1 LVELGFAGSRK
12 RYFKT
17 GGPAMLSMM
26 NRAVNYGDPTT
37 MLISWTIRL
46 LNHRHWS
53 NGTTAPARR
62 FDGVACGFFDN
73 LAGYAQ
79 CSPRSPL
86 RVAWQATESATSLD
100 VNGALTTSEMNESS
114 SSFGHDAVNSVN

>member
-1 LVELGFAGSRK
+1 MAQPHLEGRSTGSLAA
-12 RYFKT
+12 F
-17 GGPAMLSMM
+17 
-26 NRAVNYGDPTT
+26 
-37 MLISWTIRL
+37 LI
-46 LNHRHWS
+46 
-53 NGTTAPARR
+53 
-62 FDGVACGFFDN
+62 DN